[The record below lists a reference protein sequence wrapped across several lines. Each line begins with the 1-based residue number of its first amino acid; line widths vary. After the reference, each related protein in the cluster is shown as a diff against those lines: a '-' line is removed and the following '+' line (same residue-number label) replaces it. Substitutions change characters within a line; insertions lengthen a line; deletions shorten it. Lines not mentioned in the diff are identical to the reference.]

1 MAEIIAADIPFKKI
15 ECHTADAIEVFR
27 EQGMFDKI
35 ELLKKYGKLLCACTL
50 AVTVTLTGSSSI
62 AVHATEQKLE
72 DTKGKLNELQI
83 I

>member
-35 ELLKKYGKLLCACTL
+35 ELLKTTHELYTQYHTL
-50 AVTVTLTGSSSI
+50 DGLVLQLADSVDRIFTGI
-62 AVHATEQKLE
+62 RF
-72 DTKGKLNELQI
+72 GQI
-83 I
+83 